1 LLDGWQLSGESDF
14 VSGDWA
20 NVAMTTSDGFDFT
33 GGEAGNGACL
43 AGSEPCL
50 HLVRPVIVGDAM
62 NASGDPL
69 TGLLNTAAFARP
81 ARGNYGSLARNV
93 VQKPGLINTNF
104 AVFKNVR
111 FRDRLAAQ
119 FRVEVYN
126 LFNTVEFQDIDRTV
140 RFDAAGNQIN
150 PNFGTATGISNP
162 TRPPRV
168 TQLSLRLNF

>member
-1 LLDGWQLSGESDF
+1 MVLLKSLIINYAWDIPGRHSGLTRALLDGWQLSGESDF

-111 FRDRLAAQ
+111 FRDRSST
-119 FRVEVYN
+119 F
-126 LFNTVEFQDIDRTV
+126 
-140 RFDAAGNQIN
+140 
-150 PNFGTATGISNP
+150 
-162 TRPPRV
+162 
-168 TQLSLRLNF
+168 